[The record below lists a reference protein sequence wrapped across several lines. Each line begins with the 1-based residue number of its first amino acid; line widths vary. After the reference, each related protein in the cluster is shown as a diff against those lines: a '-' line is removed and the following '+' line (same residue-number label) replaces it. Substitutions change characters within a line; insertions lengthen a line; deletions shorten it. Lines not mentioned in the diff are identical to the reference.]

1 LEVLNNQHSTLNSQ
15 LTLTFLGTGTSQGV
29 PMIGCDCAVCHSS
42 DPHDKRLRS
51 SIYIETPETAFIV
64 DTGADFRTQVLR
76 ENIRRVDAVV
86 FTHSHTDHIMG
97 FDDLRRF
104 SWQRG
109 SMPVYA
115 SAKTMADLER
125 VFMFAFKGTPFPYY
139 LKPEPHIVSDPFYL
153 GETKITPLSVPHG
166 GAEVNGY
173 MFSRPRNM
181 DLQSVRPAGLQPAV
195 SRKLEERKTAENI
208 SAGHTGHSPMFHREE
223 RKLVAYLSDCSAV
236 PDDVA
241 QKIFRVECLIIDAL
255 REKPHPTHLS
265 VAQALE
271 VAARV
276 QPKET
281 YFTHIA
287 HDLPQS
293 FEKNLPPHTHMAY
306 DGLKLSF

>member
-1 LEVLNNQHSTLNSQ
+1 
-15 LTLTFLGTGTSQGV
+15 
-29 PMIGCDCAVCHSS
+29 MIGCDCAVCRSS
-42 DPHDKRLRS
+42 DPRDKRLRS
-51 SIYIETPETAFIV
+51 SIYIETPESAFIV
-64 DTGADFRTQVLR
+64 DTGADFRTQILR

-125 VFMFAFKGTPFPYY
+125 VFLFAFKGTHPFPGY
-139 LKPEPHIVSDPFYL
+139 LKPEPHIVSGPFYL
-153 GETKITPLSVPHG
+153 GETKITPLPVPHG
-166 GAEVNGY
+166 RAEVNGY
-173 MFSRPRNM
+173 LFSRPRNI
-181 DLQSVRPAGLQPAV
+181 DLQAVRPVGLQPAV
-195 SRKLEERKTAENI
+195 SATPDRREAAENV
-208 SAGHTGHSPMFHREE
+208 SAGRTGQGPVFQSAE

-236 PDDVA
+236 PDEIARNISGVD
-241 QKIFRVECLIIDAL
+241 CLIIDAL

-265 VAQALE
+265 VAQAVA

-276 QPKET
+276 QPKQT

-287 HDLPQS
+287 HELPQS
-293 FEKNLPPHTHMAY
+293 FEKNLPPHIHMGY